1 MSEEKKSSGLS
12 PQVIVAIIGVIGT
25 ILVTFMSTPAFERMT
40 TPATP
45 TSPPTATEMVSIVPT
60 SEPTETAL
68 PPTATDI
75 PPTAT
80 ETPLPLPLEEVFPQV
95 GAGHGFTFVNN
106 PATFTGTIV
115 RDDACVHS
123 GIYGLQLVYD
133 INNSGSAGWGVQWDD
148 APEGTVNLSEYSTLV
163 FWVKGGTGSERFQ
176 IGIKDSLKR
185 EPKIESTD
193 LIVLSREWQQV
204 RVPLNRF
211 VDANLGLIN
220 NINFGFNKNHSNGVL
235 CIDDISLE

>member
-1 MSEEKKSSGLS
+1 MSENSSGNTKWAMWI
-12 PQVIVAIIGVIGT
+12 PVIVAVVGLVGVIT
-25 ILVTFMSTPAFERMT
+25 QADWFSARMM
-40 TPATP
+40 PATP
-45 TSPPTATEMVSIVPT
+45 TSPPTAMEMVSIVPT
-60 SEPTETAL
+60 SEPTETSL

-106 PATFTGTIV
+106 PAIFTGTIV

-193 LIVLSREWQQV
+193 LIVLSRDWQQV